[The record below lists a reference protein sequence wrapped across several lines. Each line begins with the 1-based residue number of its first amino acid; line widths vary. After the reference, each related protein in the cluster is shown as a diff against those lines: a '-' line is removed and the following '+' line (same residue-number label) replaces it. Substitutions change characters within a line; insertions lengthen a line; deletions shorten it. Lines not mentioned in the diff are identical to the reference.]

1 MRVHTAIWLFAEE
14 KGNRYAQNY
23 AKERKGL
30 KGATLLRRD
39 SEWLLGKGGI
49 RLRNAWKDLSEAR
62 RQELLAATP
71 DPSIIGD
78 TFGILDE
85 RTKRSKSEPQDS
97 DVADNGR
104 KKQRLE
110 SRGPMKAAKSSGAH
124 GQDVPPDD
132 QQFQRARLEYH
143 QVVVKESRVLM
154 QLAYDS
160 GNMDG
165 LLKSLISGV
174 ESAIQVA
181 RFKKYTTQPKP
192 DFEEVARQVADVFVS
207 VKGMVQFAP
216 EPFQGDDAPSESFAF
231 ARMVQAH
238 EKYVTALNHLVGSH
252 ESSVDPDPP
261 LFQAHHKFFGRV
273 VGSIHK
279 T

>member
-1 MRVHTAIWLFAEE
+1 MKTA
-14 KGNRYAQNY
+14 N
-23 AKERKGL
+23 
-30 KGATLLRRD
+30 T
-39 SEWLLGKGGI
+39 
-49 RLRNAWKDLSEAR
+49 
-62 RQELLAATP
+62 
-71 DPSIIGD
+71 
-78 TFGILDE
+78 
-85 RTKRSKSEPQDS
+85 
-97 DVADNGR
+97 
-104 KKQRLE
+104 
-110 SRGPMKAAKSSGAH
+110 SGAH
-124 GQDVPPDD
+124 GQDVPPDH

-160 GNMDG
+160 GNMNG

-181 RFKKYTTQPKP
+181 QFKKYTTQLKP

-216 EPFQGDDAPSESFAF
+216 EPFQGDDAPSESFAT
-231 ARMVQAH
+231 ARMVQARD
-238 EKYVTALNHLVGSH
+238 KYVTTLNHLVYRH

-261 LFQAHHKFFGRV
+261 LLQAHHKFFGRV

-279 T
+279 K